1 MTSQASSTL
10 LSGVSVVVPVF
21 NGERTLEE
29 LVRRIAAA
37 VTPISPGY
45 EIILVND
52 GSADASWSKILELT
66 TSNGTVR
73 GIDLMRN
80 SGQHNAVLAGIRA
93 ARYAVTVTLDD
104 DLQNP
109 PEEIPNLVRELE
121 QGWDVVYG
129 TAAKRQ
135 FGRWRNLATA
145 VTKLA
150 LQTTMGAG
158 IARQVSPYR
167 ALRTR
172 LRDAFEQFD
181 GPHVSIDVLLTWGTS
196 KFTWVRVGHDART
209 VGRSN
214 YTFRSLLRHGLNMMT
229 GFSTRPLQL
238 ASLMGFSLAFLGGV
252 LFVYVVIRRIVSGT
266 SVPGFAFLASIIA
279 VFSGAQ
285 LFALG
290 IVGEYIGRL
299 HFRTMRQPTYVVR
312 EEVAGSQAGSTSA
325 ARSEDR
331 SSERDAEPPA
341 PGALGAHDRPA
352 DGDRRG

>member
-1 MTSQASSTL
+1 ML
-10 LSGVSVVVPVF
+10 PGGVSVVVPVF
-21 NGERTLEE
+21 NGEQTLEE
-29 LVRRIAAA
+29 LVRRISAALA
-37 VTPISPGY
+37 PIAPAY

-52 GSADASWSKILELT
+52 GSADGSWSKVLELAAT
-66 TSNGTVR
+66 DGTVR

-80 SGQHNAVLAGIRA
+80 SGQHNATLAGIRA
-93 ARYAVTVTLDD
+93 ARFAITVTLDD

-167 ALRTR
+167 AFRTR
-172 LRDAFEQFD
+172 IRDAFEQFD

-196 KFTWVRVGHDART
+196 KFTWVRVTHDART

-229 GFSTRPLQL
+229 GFSTRPLQF

-252 LFVYVVIRRIVSGT
+252 LFVYVVIRRMVSGT

-299 HFRTMRQPTYVVR
+299 HFRTMRQPSYVVR
-312 EEVAGSQAGSTSA
+312 EEVTALGGPSPSA
-325 ARSEDR
+325 AGGEDR
-331 SSERDAEPPA
+331 GSERDAEPPA
-341 PGALGAHDRPA
+341 PGALGAHHRPA
-352 DGDRRG
+352 DGHGGG